1 MGLVVEAR
9 RLAKVFPLLKEN
21 CCLCRTP
28 TSHWYTAKDVALCEP
43 CASTATDADI
53 PSKTE
58 WFEKERALRPRWALA
73 GMAAPLLFPSSP
85 CRPSGIRDCR
95 RGDPGDDR
103 AMTER

>member
-58 WFEKERALRPRWALA
+58 WFEKERALRPRWPWQAWPHPFCSPARLA
-73 GMAAPLLFPSSP
+73 G
-85 CRPSGIRDCR
+85 RPGFAIADEVT
-95 RGDPGDDR
+95 R
-103 AMTER
+103 AMIER